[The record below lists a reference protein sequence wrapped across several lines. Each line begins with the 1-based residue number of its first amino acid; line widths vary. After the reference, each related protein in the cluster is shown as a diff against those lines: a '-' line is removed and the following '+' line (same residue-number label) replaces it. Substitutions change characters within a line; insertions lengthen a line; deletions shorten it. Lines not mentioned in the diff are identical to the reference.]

1 MTHLQW
7 DNKLPLK
14 HLLILLF
21 IAIAYGSA
29 FPVTK
34 LALNDSVPPIL
45 MASLRMG
52 IVLIILIPYWKFKIP
67 EKKYLPS
74 LVAFSVSM
82 GVMVYVFMT
91 LSLFYSSIISPVIV
105 GSQLAIPFGV
115 LLSALMIGENISLKK
130 WILIFCAF
138 FGIVIIFFDP
148 ELANNY
154 LGIFY
159 AGLMALFFGL
169 AQVYSRQ
176 LKSLDVSLT
185 NAFTGLFGFIIL
197 MILSYFIEGDVIS
210 NIKSITINSWV
221 FIFYQAVVVSLGAH
235 LLMFYLYKFYTV
247 GQIFPSYSLF
257 PIFGIGLSFLIFGEV
272 PTFLFAVGSIIVLTS
287 VFLLHKTR

>member
-1 MTHLQW
+1 M
-7 DNKLPLK
+7 PLK

-29 FPVTK
+29 FPITK

-52 IVLIILIPYWKFKIP
+52 IVLILLIPFWKFRIP
-67 EKKYLPS
+67 EKKYIPS
-74 LVAFSVSM
+74 LIAFSIFM

-91 LSLFYSSIISPVIV
+91 LSLYYSSIISPVIV

-115 LLSALMIGENISLKK
+115 LASSIMLNENISSKK
-130 WILIFCAF
+130 WILIFTSF
-138 FGIVIIFFDP
+138 VGILIIFFDP
-148 ELANNY
+148 KLANNI
-154 LGIFY
+154 LGLFY
-159 AGLMALFFGL
+159 AALMALSFGL

-176 LKSLDVSLT
+176 LKDLDVSLT

-197 MILSYFIEGDVIS
+197 LILSFFIEGDVIT
-210 NIKSITINSWV
+210 NIKSININTWLL
-221 FIFYQAVVVSLGAH
+221 IFYQAVVVSLGAH

-257 PIFGIGLSFLIFGEV
+257 PIFGIGLTFLIFGEV
-272 PTFLFAVGSIIVLTS
+272 PTLLFLIGGIIVLGS
-287 VFLLHKTR
+287 VYLLHKIR

>member
-1 MTHLQW
+1 M
-7 DNKLPLK
+7 PLK

-29 FPVTK
+29 FPITK

-52 IVLIILIPYWKFKIP
+52 IVLILLIPFWKFRIP
-67 EKKYLPS
+67 EKKYIPS
-74 LVAFSVSM
+74 LIAFSISM

-91 LSLFYSSIISPVIV
+91 LSLYYSSIISPVII

-115 LLSALMIGENISLKK
+115 LASSIMLNENISSKK
-130 WILIFCAF
+130 WILIFTSF
-138 FGIVIIFFDP
+138 VGILIIFFDP
-148 ELANNY
+148 KLANNI
-154 LGIFY
+154 LGLFY
-159 AGLMALFFGL
+159 AALMALSFGL
-169 AQVYSRQ
+169 AQVYSRR
-176 LKSLDVSLT
+176 LKDLDVSLT

-197 MILSYFIEGDVIS
+197 LILSFFIEGDVII
-210 NIKSITINSWV
+210 NIKSININTWLL
-221 FIFYQAVVVSLGAH
+221 IFYQAVVVSLGAH

-257 PIFGIGLSFLIFGEV
+257 PIFGIGLTFLIFGEV
-272 PTFLFAVGSIIVLTS
+272 PTLLFLIGGIIVLGS
-287 VFLLHKTR
+287 VYLLHKIR

>member
-1 MTHLQW
+1 M
-7 DNKLPLK
+7 PLK

-21 IAIAYGSA
+21 IAFAYGSA
-29 FPVTK
+29 FPITK

-52 IVLIILIPYWKFKIP
+52 IVLIILIPFWRFKIP
-67 EKKYLPS
+67 NKKYLPS
-74 LVAFSVSM
+74 LIAFSISM
-82 GVMVYVFMT
+82 GVLVYVFMT
-91 LSLFYSSIISPVIV
+91 LSLYHSSIISPVIV
-105 GSQLAIPFGV
+105 GSLLAIPFGV
-115 LLSALMIGENISLKK
+115 LLSGLMLGEKISQKK
-130 WILIFCAF
+130 WVLVFCAF

-148 ELANNY
+148 ELANNFIG
-154 LGIFY
+154 LFY

-197 MILSYFIEGDVIS
+197 LILSYFVEGDTVL
-210 NIKSITINSWV
+210 NIKSISNNTWAYIS
-221 FIFYQAVVVSLGAH
+221 YQAIIVSLGAH

-257 PIFGIGLSFLIFGEV
+257 PIFGIGLSFLIFGEI
-272 PTFLFAVGSIIVLTS
+272 PTLLFLIGSIIVLTS

>member
-74 LVAFSVSM
+74 LIAFSISM

-138 FGIVIIFFDP
+138 FGIIIIFFDS
-148 ELANNY
+148 ELANNI
-154 LGIFY
+154 LGLFY

-176 LKSLDVSLT
+176 LKSLDISLT

-197 MILSYFIEGDVIS
+197 MILSYLVEGNVIS
-210 NIKSITINSWV
+210 NITSINLTTWI

-272 PTFLFAVGSIIVLTS
+272 PTFLFVVGSIIVLTS

>member
-1 MTHLQW
+1 M
-7 DNKLPLK
+7 PLK

-29 FPVTK
+29 FPITK

-52 IVLIILIPYWKFKIP
+52 IVLILLIPFWKFRIP
-67 EKKYLPS
+67 EKKYMPS
-74 LVAFSVSM
+74 LIAFSFSM

-91 LSLFYSSIISPVIV
+91 LSLYYSSIISPVIV

-115 LLSALMIGENISLKK
+115 LASSIMLNENISSKK
-130 WILIFCAF
+130 WILIFTSF
-138 FGIVIIFFDP
+138 IGILIIFFDP
-148 ELANNY
+148 KLANNF
-154 LGIFY
+154 LGLFY
-159 AGLMALFFGL
+159 AALMALSFGL

-176 LKSLDVSLT
+176 LKDLDVSLT

-197 MILSYFIEGDVIS
+197 LILSFFIEGDAIT
-210 NIKSITINSWV
+210 NIKSININTWLL
-221 FIFYQAVVVSLGAH
+221 IFYQAVVVSLGAH

-257 PIFGIGLSFLIFGEV
+257 PIFGIGLTFLIFGEV
-272 PTFLFAVGSIIVLTS
+272 PTLLFLIGGIIVLGS
-287 VFLLHKTR
+287 VYLLHKIR

>member
-1 MTHLQW
+1 M
-7 DNKLPLK
+7 PLK

-29 FPVTK
+29 FPITK

-52 IVLIILIPYWKFKIP
+52 IVLILLIPFWKFRIP
-67 EKKYLPS
+67 EKKYMPS
-74 LVAFSVSM
+74 LIAFSISM
-82 GVMVYVFMT
+82 GVLVYVFMT
-91 LSLFYSSIISPVIV
+91 LSLYYSSIISPVIV

-115 LLSALMIGENISLKK
+115 LASAIMLNENISSKK
-130 WILIFCAF
+130 WILIFTSF
-138 FGIVIIFFDP
+138 IGILIIFFDP
-148 ELANNY
+148 KLANNF
-154 LGIFY
+154 LGLFY
-159 AGLMALFFGL
+159 AALMALSFGL

-176 LKSLDVSLT
+176 LKDLDISLT

-197 MILSYFIEGDVIS
+197 LILSFFIEGDAIT
-210 NIKSITINSWV
+210 NIKSININTWLL
-221 FIFYQAVVVSLGAH
+221 IFYQAVVVSLGAH

-257 PIFGIGLSFLIFGEV
+257 PIFGIGLTFLIFGEI
-272 PTFLFAVGSIIVLTS
+272 PTVLFIIGGIIVLGS
-287 VFLLHKTR
+287 VYLLHKIR